1 LRLIGEDA
9 DVLQV
14 VIETKIERWH
24 RTSIRQ
30 THPVVSRFTIDS
42 FTISSDLEEQEKGR
56 ENQEEK
62 EKKRRRKRRN
72 SSKSRAC
79 NSMSRHVTTRPA
91 AKYRLADYLLDAG
104 DKTV

>member
-1 LRLIGEDA
+1 MRLIGEDA

-62 EKKRRRKRRN
+62 EKKRRRKDEEEKNRRG
-72 SSKSRAC
+72 RAGGTGIGAGGVI
-79 NSMSRHVTTRPA
+79 R
-91 AKYRLADYLLDAG
+91 RLG
-104 DKTV
+104 